1 MNDSLP
7 AIDVVIIG
15 INVQRYLGDCIT
27 SIRAADYPQELLT
40 IIYVDGGSS
49 DSSVA
54 IAQEAGI
61 RVIELNDPHPTPGRG
76 RNAGLFAATA
86 PYVQFL
92 DADTLLDRD
101 WLKTALNYFN
111 EQIVAVCGKRS
122 ERWPDKN
129 NYHVIASVEWYY
141 EQGPCRYFGGDF
153 LALREPLVAE
163 GGFDDLLIAGEEP
176 DFSARLRRKGWIIW
190 RIAAAMTLH
199 DLNMTTFRQY
209 WKRAYRSGHAYAE
222 VGLRHLRTPEK
233 LWAREL
239 ARVSITALLP
249 LLLVLGGIVF
259 RHPAVGLILAL
270 LLAFKPL
277 TRIPRLTRQY
287 HISVGT
293 ALLYA
298 AHAAFVVYPQFLGI
312 ARYLFTCCGAPPLL
326 NSGNIKKLSAARI
339 VSIK

>member
-1 MNDSLP
+1 MLP
-7 AIDVVIIG
+7 NTDIIIIG
-15 INVQRYLGDCIT
+15 INVQRYLSDCIA

-40 IIYVDGGSS
+40 ITFVDGGSS

-54 IAQEAGI
+54 IAHEAGI
-61 RVIELNDPHPTPGRG
+61 NVIELNDTYPTPGRG

-101 WLKTALNYFN
+101 WLKTALGYFG
-111 EQIVAVCGKRS
+111 EKIVAVCGKRS

-129 NYHVIASVEWYY
+129 NYHVVASVEWHY

-176 DFSARLRRKGWIIW
+176 DFSARLHSKGWIIW

-222 VGLRHLRTPEK
+222 VGLRHLKSPEK

-239 ARVSITALLP
+239 ARVSLTALLP
-249 LLLVLGGIVF
+249 IMLILAGALVRQSLI
-259 RHPAVGLILAL
+259 GLILAL
-270 LLAFKPL
+270 AVALKPL
-277 TRIPRLTRQY
+277 LRIPRTIRQY
-287 HISVGT
+287 RISLPI

-298 AHAAFVVYPQFLGI
+298 LHAAFVAYPQFFGI
-312 ARYLFTCCGAPPLL
+312 VRYLLTRCGATPLR
-326 NSGNIKKLSAARI
+326 NRGKTAAAHHPH
-339 VSIK
+339 

>member
-1 MNDSLP
+1 MMNTLP
-7 AIDVVIIG
+7 NIDVIIIG
-15 INVQRYLGDCIT
+15 INVKRYLADCIA
-27 SIRAADYPQELLT
+27 SIRGADYPQELLT
-40 IIYVDGGSS
+40 ITFVDGGSS

-54 IAQEAGI
+54 IGREAGV
-61 RVIELNDPHPTPGRG
+61 RVIELNDQYPTPGRG

-86 PYVQFL
+86 PFVQFM

-101 WLKTALNYFN
+101 WFKTALGYFN
-111 EQIVAVCGKRS
+111 EKIVAVCGKRS

-129 NYHVIASVEWYY
+129 NYHIIASVEWHY

-153 LALREPLVAE
+153 LARREPLVAE

-199 DLNMTTFRQY
+199 DLNMTTFAQY

-222 VGLRHLRTPEK
+222 VGLRHWNTPEK

-239 ARVSITALLP
+239 SRVSLTALLP
-249 LLLVLGGIVF
+249 FLIFIVGVLLCQPLAGVL
-259 RHPAVGLILAL
+259 LAL
-270 LLAFKPL
+270 AVALKPL
-277 TRIPRLTRQY
+277 LRVPRTMNQYRIPFR
-287 HISVGT
+287 I

-298 AHAAFVVYPQFLGI
+298 LHAAFVVYPQFFGI
-312 ARYLFTCCGAPPLL
+312 LRYLRTRCGGAPLC
-326 NSGNIKKLSAARI
+326 NRGRAA
-339 VSIK
+339 K

>member
-1 MNDSLP
+1 MTVPNEILP
-7 AIDVVIIG
+7 LVDVVIIG
-15 INVQRYLGDCIT
+15 INVQRYLGDCIA
-27 SIRAADYPQELLT
+27 SIRAADYPQELLAIT
-40 IIYVDGGSS
+40 FVDGGSG
-49 DSSVA
+49 DRSVA
-54 IAQEAGI
+54 IGREAGI
-61 RVIELNDPHPTPGRG
+61 NVIELNDLHPTPGRG

-101 WLKTALNYFN
+101 WLKTALGHFK
-111 EQIVAVCGKRS
+111 EKVVAVCGKRS
-122 ERWPDKN
+122 ERWPDQN
-129 NYHVIASVEWYY
+129 NYHLIASVEWHY

-199 DLNMTTFRQY
+199 DLSMTTFKQY

-222 VGLRHLRTPEK
+222 VGLRHLGTPEK

-239 ARVSITALLP
+239 ARVCMTVLLP
-249 LLLVLGGIVF
+249 FFLVIAGAAVGHPFIGLLLAL
-259 RHPAVGLILAL
+259 AV
-270 LLAFKPL
+270 AFKPL
-277 TRIPRLTRQY
+277 LRIPRLPRQY
-287 HISVGT
+287 GISVST

-298 AHAAFVVYPQFLGI
+298 AHATFVVYPQFFGV
-312 ARYLFTCCGAPPLL
+312 ARYLLTRGGATPLM
-326 NSGNIKKLSAARI
+326 NHGKPTSA
-339 VSIK
+339 KGE